1 MDVSAAV
8 LNKLLS
14 EQNLDIFSK
23 LKLSF
28 LDPAY
33 STLYSIICRH
43 YDKFGKVPSFAD
55 LELTIREG
63 ASSSL
68 LSTIK
73 LTEMPEV
80 DSDIALNALIDQYT
94 QTETIKLLEN
104 FVKLLPLCDTEE
116 IKTNLANIALAIEEK
131 TYTSSNVYSMNDLCI
146 FHRSEEVLKDRF
158 YLGFNNKF
166 DAQLSGLAREE
177 LLVMGGKRGSGK
189 SLVCSNIFVSQYEM
203 GNTCIYFTIEMTA
216 KEVNDRNMAILSN
229 VSHTNVKKGTYT
241 EADILKLA
249 QSRANMFENGEEAFQ
264 KFLEHKDKYRLE
276 EELMRNYHLKKTN
289 QMIIVDDRNLTISAI
304 DLALSKAK
312 SKFGD
317 SLGVVIVDYINQIV
331 IEGNKDKY
339 DWKSQIE
346 IATKLKNMARKY
358 EIVIISPYQIDD
370 SGQTRFARGILD
382 APDIALL
389 LDAHNKEDEAITF
402 ETTKIRG
409 DSDLICTSHIN
420 WNTLRIFPQ
429 EIDKPG
435 KKNKGGDHDSGNTE
449 KEDAIDLPWKTE

>member
-8 LNKLLS
+8 LHKLLS

-23 LKLSF
+23 LKLAF

-43 YDKFGKVPSFAD
+43 YDKFGKVPSFSE

-73 LTEMPEV
+73 LTDMPEV
-80 DSDIALNALIDQYT
+80 DADIALNALIDQYT

-104 FVKLLPLCDTEE
+104 FVKFLPLLDTEE
-116 IKTNLANIALAIEEK
+116 IKTNLANIALTIEEK
-131 TYTSSNVYSMNDLCI
+131 TYTSSNVFSMRDLCV
-146 FHRSEEVLKDRF
+146 FHRAEEVLKDRF

-166 DAQLSGLAREE
+166 DSHLSGIAREE
-177 LLVMGGKRGSGK
+177 LLVIGGKRGSGK
-189 SLVCSNIFVSQYEM
+189 SAVCSNIFVSQYEA
-203 GNTCIYFTIEMTA
+203 GNTSIYFTIEMTA
-216 KEVNDRNMAILSN
+216 KEINDRNMAILAD
-229 VSHTNVKKGTYT
+229 VHHKNVKKGTYT
-241 EADILKLA
+241 DTDILKLA
-249 QSRANMFENGEEAFQ
+249 RVRANMFENGEEAYER
-264 KFLEHKDKYRLE
+264 FLTHKDNYKLE
-276 EELMRNYHLKKTN
+276 EDLIRNFSLKKNN
-289 QMIIVDDRNLTISAI
+289 QMIIVDDRNLTVSTM
-304 DLALSKAK
+304 DLVLSKAK

-346 IATKLKNMARKY
+346 IATKLKNLARKY
-358 EIVIISPYQIDD
+358 GVPIVSPYQIDD

-389 LDAHNKEDEAITF
+389 LDAHSKEDEAISF
-402 ETTKIRG
+402 DTTKIRG
-409 DSDLICTSHIN
+409 DADLTCTSHIN
-420 WNTLRIFPQ
+420 WNTLRISPQ
-429 EIDKPG
+429 DIERPG
-435 KKNKGGDHDSGNTE
+435 KKNKGGEEHQNKPT
-449 KEDAIDLPWKTE
+449 KEVGIDLPWDTE